1 MRPRR
6 IQISRGTL
14 TLLLMLMGA
23 SFLSPVRL
31 EAQCGPGYTVAT
43 EVHSTTAA
51 GDGSNPTNISLPQ
64 FANPGGN
71 TFIGAQVD
79 VFLTSTITI
88 TFTNTSPTA
97 TQSFFPL
104 MSRPD
109 ELDLY
114 GTDVFDASGNQNLPH
129 TVLAPS
135 TSKTYTN
142 ITPYNNNN
150 IVDYTITT
158 SDPNLVSYEGGG
170 NLSFTYIPTIFFN
183 NVPNPPVSPSTPVVN
198 DNLTF
203 QVTYSYCQLTV
214 LASNIITFT
223 ATREN
228 GQSVALNWIT
238 SNEEPGR
245 RYAIEVST
253 DGKNFQDQG
262 SVSSD
267 SVKSDA
273 SYSYSYVIPA
283 GATGKLYFRLRQSQT
298 GVADSYSTVR
308 IIDLGMG
315 ASVFSLYPN
324 PPSDYINLNFPSTH
338 DWKVDIVAADGGLVQ
353 RVYYPNTSL
362 ARVNFN
368 RRLSAGTY
376 FARATDADESKVY
389 VASFTIR

>member
-1 MRPRR
+1 
-6 IQISRGTL
+6 
-14 TLLLMLMGA
+14 MLMGA
-23 SFLSPVRL
+23 SFLSPIQSD
-31 EAQCGPGYTVAT
+31 AQCGAGYTVAT
-43 EVHSTTAA
+43 EVHATTVT
-51 GDGSNPTNISLPQ
+51 GDGSNPTSVSLPQ

-71 TFIGAQVD
+71 TFIGVQMD
-79 VFLTSTITI
+79 VFLTNTAII
-88 TFTNTSPTA
+88 TFTNISSPTA
-97 TQSFFPL
+97 AQSFTPI
-104 MSRPD
+104 MGRSD
-109 ELDLY
+109 ELDLN
-114 GTDVFDASGNQNLPH
+114 GTDVFDAVGLQPMPH
-129 TVLAPS
+129 TNLTVAPGAGS
-135 TSKTYTN
+135 TKTYPG
-142 ITPYNNNN
+142 ITVFNNNN
-150 IVDYTITT
+150 IVDYVVGQA
-158 SDPNLVSYEGGG
+158 DPTLTDYEGGG
-170 NLSFTYIPTIFFN
+170 NLSFVYTPTTFINF
-183 NVPNPPVSPSTPVVN
+183 VPNTVSYATPAPAIT
-198 DNLTF
+198 DHLTF

-253 DGKNFQDQG
+253 DGKNFKDQG
-262 SVSSD
+262 SVPSD
-267 SVKSDA
+267 SIKSDA
-273 SYSYSYVIPA
+273 SYSYSYAIPA
-283 GATGKLYFRLRQSQT
+283 DATGKLYFRLRQSQA
-298 GVADSYSTVR
+298 GMADSYSAVR

-324 PPSDYINLNFPSTH
+324 PPSDYINLNFPAAH
-338 DWKVDIVAADGGLVQ
+338 DWKVDIVSADGGLVQ